1 MRRKKG
7 AAVDMNADKVDSYIL
22 GTITLDHKRS
32 VDAFLRYQRNVSVF
46 LSLTFFGFAVIGGVF
61 ANYANTIT
69 NMWVV
74 LIALSIPINIVWS
87 LRIFKREFASWKAD
101 ETGNH
106 PKVSRSEAGKIFAVI
121 GGVVIGPS
129 LVRVFLADASQDV
142 LITVG
147 LVLSSILTVWVTHLF
162 CGYYYKFR
170 LLKKYCP
177 HLVECR
183 G

>member
-1 MRRKKG
+1 
-7 AAVDMNADKVDSYIL
+7 MNTDKVESYIL

-32 VDAFLRYQRNVSVF
+32 VGGFLRYQRNVCIF
-46 LSLTFFGFAVIGGVF
+46 LSLIFFGVSAIGGVF
-61 ANYANTIT
+61 ANYANTAT
-69 NMWVV
+69 NMWVL

-87 LRIFKREFASWKAD
+87 LRIFKREFSNWKVD

-106 PKVSRSEAGKIFAVI
+106 PKVSRSEAGKISAVI
-121 GGVVIGPS
+121 GGVIIGPS

-147 LVLSSILTVWVTHLF
+147 LVLLSILIVWCIHLF

-177 HLVECR
+177 HLAGYRPAE
-183 G
+183 